1 MKNLSKL
8 FILLAIVLLGVS
20 SCGSDE
26 PDGKWEKMKW
36 HNVANLMNQQGVYLI
51 PEEGGTFVFQCRN
64 YSNPWIT
71 SVTVDGVSISIDN
84 SSNKEYNGEWCTVK
98 FEGSNLS
105 ITAQP
110 LPASVERRNLDIR
123 VTAGDIFDTLPFAQQ
138 RGIHL

>member
-26 PDGKWEKMKW
+26 PEGKWEKMKW
-36 HNVANLMNQQGVYLI
+36 YNVDNLMNHQGVYLI

-64 YSNPWIT
+64 YSNPWLI
-71 SVTVDGVSISIDN
+71 SVTVDGVGHSIDN
-84 SSNKEYNGEWCTVK
+84 SHNKEYIGDWCALK
-98 FEGSNLS
+98 FEGDKLS

-110 LPASVERRNLDIR
+110 LPNSLESRNLD
-123 VTAGDIFDTLPFAQQ
+123 VQVSAGDIFGTLSFSQK
-138 RGIHL
+138 RGIH